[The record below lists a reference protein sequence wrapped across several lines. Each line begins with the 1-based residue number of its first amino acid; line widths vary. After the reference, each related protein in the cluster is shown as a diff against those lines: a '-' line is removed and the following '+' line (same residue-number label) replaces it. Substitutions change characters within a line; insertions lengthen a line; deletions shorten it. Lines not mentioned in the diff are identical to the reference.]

1 MCRPVDELGWNTK
14 SGIGC
19 GSKKKAKRLIAI
31 DLDNKYKNLL
41 CLKFDKAGSYTLIK
55 EV

>member
-1 MCRPVDELGWNTK
+1 MLFYRYTFCQSQE

-19 GSKKKAKRLIAI
+19 GSKKKAKRLVAI

-41 CLKFDKAGSYTLIK
+41 CLKFDKASSYTLIK